1 MRRTT
6 WINMAFLLAVTLM
19 SAVGVQARTWTS
31 ADGTKTFEGELKS
44 YDPATGA
51 VGVTLPDKTAMKFNQ
66 DKLSAA
72 DIGFLKEQSKTDT
85 PPSNNP
91 AAAKI
96 DADPKNGFKK
106 PDGKPADMQK
116 PVKIFVLMGQSNMV
130 GLGNKAI
137 LEKAVKEKKKY
148 PYLVDK
154 DGNWVARQDVR
165 FVRFGQGQGLMF
177 NDWLTAGGGGTIG
190 PEPGMGEIL
199 GNEIDAP
206 VMLLKTCS
214 GGRSLGWDYL
224 PPGSERFEEG
234 GTIYAGYKDS
244 PASWPKGTEPKP
256 IGWYAGKQYDDEM
269 PFIKEALADI
279 GKFYPGAAKF
289 EIAGFFWWQG
299 EKDGMN
305 AVHAANYEKNITAF
319 IKALRKDLNCPNAKF
334 VMGTIGDAV
343 KGSGNQVMEGQFAVD
358 GNSGKHPEFKG
369 NVATVYTHDM
379 AQGGSGG
386 SHYGGNSEVYMDVGE
401 AMGKAMVGL
410 LKK

>member
-1 MRRTT
+1 MKQKHTTRR
-6 WINMAFLLAVTLM
+6 AFALSSLALAAFGLSSFATVT
-19 SAVGVQARTWTS
+19 
-31 ADGTKTFEGELKS
+31 
-44 YDPATGA
+44 
-51 VGVTLPDKTAMKFNQ
+51 
-66 DKLSAA
+66 AA
-72 DIGFLKEQSKTDT
+72 EQT
-85 PPSNNP
+85 
-91 AAAKI
+91 I
-96 DADPKNGFKK
+96 PKH
-106 PDGKPADMQK
+106 DGKPADMQK

-130 GLGNKAI
+130 GLGNKTV

-148 PYLVDK
+148 QYLVDK

-165 FVRFGQGQGLMF
+165 FVRFGQGQGLMS

-190 PEPGMGEIL
+190 PELGMGEIL

-224 PPGSERFEEG
+224 PPGSEPFEVN

-244 PASWPKGTEPKP
+244 PASWPKGTEPKK

-269 PFIKEALADI
+269 PYIKEALADI
-279 GKFYPGAAKF
+279 GKFYPGATKF

-334 VMGTIGDAV
+334 VMGTIGEAV
-343 KGSGNQVMEGQFAVD
+343 KGSGNQVMEAQFAVD

-401 AMGKAMVGL
+401 AMGKAMVEL
-410 LKK
+410 MKK